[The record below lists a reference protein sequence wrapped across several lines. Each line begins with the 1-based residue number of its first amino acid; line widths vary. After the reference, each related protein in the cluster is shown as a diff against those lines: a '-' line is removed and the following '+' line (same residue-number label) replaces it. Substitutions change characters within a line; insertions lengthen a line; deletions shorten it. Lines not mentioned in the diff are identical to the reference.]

1 VRGKGFSAAQG
12 RRVSNRAI
20 VDAGVGPLSSRD
32 AAAFSQ
38 SSKGKYATASRKRT
52 SAQPRLGFRTRPSQT
67 QTFPSRWI
75 WPLHSIRSGP
85 C

>member
-1 VRGKGFSAAQG
+1 MRGKGFSAAQG

-52 SAQPRLGFRTRPSQT
+52 SAQPRLGFRTRPLADL
-67 QTFPSRWI
+67 
-75 WPLHSIRSGP
+75 PLTVDLTAALDPKRAL
-85 C
+85 